1 MESFFLHQAKY
12 DSNREAKKTPLPV
25 STQDMVSFDKPQSNG
40 TGPFTHSSDF
50 QYGRSTVLTDHFQYS
65 RQAYT
70 TNYSSNQYVVWVE
83 HFGGLYRLFPDSR
96 ASEDASFI
104 RTRKC
109 RIDWKRN
116 VYSQNPTAFS
126 FFFFSFFPHRPVI
139 YFITNLM
146 LCFHIYFMR
155 KFSVV
160 CVGYR
165 KVLGTFLIIFAQHA
179 F

>member
-126 FFFFSFFPHRPVI
+126 FFFFFFPPQAC
-139 YFITNLM
+139 YL
-146 LCFHIYFMR
+146 FHY
-155 KFSVV
+155 KPYVVFSHLF
-160 CVGYR
+160 YEEI
-165 KVLGTFLIIFAQHA
+165 LGGMCRL
-179 F
+179 